1 MNKSLLIL
9 TLCGFLGLFSGSKA
23 EAGDTIVDLAVGA
36 DNFKTLV
43 AAVQAAGLV
52 DALAGEGPLT
62 VFAPTDEAFAK
73 VDADTLKF
81 LLTDRGRPQ
90 LQRILLHHVV
100 AGKVTSDQVVNVDEV
115 ETLAGTTLDVSVIR
129 GRVLIGD
136 AAVDAV
142 DLLASNGVIHVID
155 RVLLPPVQENPL
167 ETYLMSAIS
176 RGVPLFNDG
185 DPAAC
190 CAVYA
195 TALDAL
201 VLGGGFGLTNEERQ
215 VIKGRKMEAD
225 KMSDSHELAWELRG
239 IIDAVL
245 RGDMAISSSEKVSG
259 NSEAAKEQASDLEV
273 GNMIFSFRDSN
284 EVRGWRTVLD
294 GVMGGLS
301 TGKISHGGKGATL
314 VFEGETS
321 LRNNGGFSSMRCALP
336 RGAMDGS
343 DSIQFR
349 VKGDGRTYIFGTRGS
364 SGSGG
369 DSFWT
374 RFDTIAGEWQ
384 TVTIKI
390 DEMERHFFGQKLPGT
405 ITPDQVRGID
415 FYIYDKKAGPFRLEI
430 DNIQAVST
438 DGRNLAQAETSN

>member
-1 MNKSLLIL
+1 MSKTLL
-9 TLCGFLGLFSGSKA
+9 TVALCGFLGLFAQPRSHAS
-23 EAGDTIVDLAVGA
+23 DTIVDLAVGA
-36 DNFKTLV
+36 ENFKTLV

-52 DALAGEGPLT
+52 DALAGDGPLT

-100 AGKVTSDQVVNVDEV
+100 AGKVTADQVVNVDQV
-115 ETLAGTTLDVSVIR
+115 ETLAGTTLDVNVVR
-129 GRVLIGD
+129 GRVIIGD
-136 AAVDAV
+136 AAVNAV

-155 RVLLPPVQENPL
+155 RVLLPPVEESPL
-167 ETYLMSAIS
+167 ESFLLEAIG

-185 DPAAC
+185 SPAAC

-201 VLGGGFGLTNEERQ
+201 VLSQGFGLADEDRQ
-215 VIKGRKMEAD
+215 VILGRKMEAE
-225 KMSDSHELAWELRG
+225 KQSDARELAWEYRG

-245 RGDMAISSSEKVSG
+245 RGDMKISSTEKVTQ
-259 NSEAAKEQASDLEV
+259 KESASSKKIEE
-273 GNMIFSFRDSN
+273 GNMIFSFDNRD

-301 TGKISHGGKGATL
+301 TGKISHAGDRL

-321 LRNNGGFSSMRCALP
+321 LRNNGGFSSMRASMP

-349 VKGDGRTYIFGTRGS
+349 VKGDGRTYIFGTRSS

-369 DSFWT
+369 DSYWT
-374 RFDTIAGEWQ
+374 RFETVAGEWQ

-390 DEMERHFFGQKLPGT
+390 EEMERHFFGQKMSGK

-415 FYIYDKKAGPFRLEI
+415 FYIYDKKAGSFRLEI
-430 DNIQAVST
+430 DNIRAIST
-438 DGRNLAQAETSN
+438 DGRNLARS

>member
-1 MNKSLLIL
+1 M
-9 TLCGFLGLFSGSKA
+9 
-23 EAGDTIVDLAVGA
+23 
-36 DNFKTLV
+36 
-43 AAVQAAGLV
+43 

-73 VDADTLKF
+73 VDADTLQF

-100 AGKVTSDQVVNVDEV
+100 AGKVTADQVVNVDQV
-115 ETLAGTTLDVSVIR
+115 ETLAGTTIDVSVVR
-129 GRVLIGD
+129 GRVIIGE

-155 RVLLPPVQENPL
+155 RVLLPPVQESPL
-167 ETYLMSAIS
+167 ENFLMAAIS

-195 TALDAL
+195 TALDGL
-201 VLGGGFGLTNEERQ
+201 ILSEGFGLSNEDRQ

-225 KMSDSHELAWELRG
+225 KMTDSHELAWEYRG

-245 RGDMAISSSEKVSG
+245 RGDMAISSTEKVNGDHSSG
-259 NSEAAKEQASDLEV
+259 KDLEA
-273 GNMIFSFRDSN
+273 GNMIFSFQQAD

-301 TGKISHGGKGATL
+301 TGKISHSDQGGTL
-314 VFEGETS
+314 IFEGETS
-321 LRNNGGFSSMRCALP
+321 LRNNGGFSSMRCNLP
-336 RGAMDGS
+336 SGSMAGA

-349 VKGDGRTYIFGTRGS
+349 VKGDGRTYIFGTRG
-364 SGSGG
+364 GSANGSRG

-374 RFDTIAGEWQ
+374 RFDTVAGEWQ
-384 TVTIKI
+384 TVTIKVA
-390 DEMERHFFGQKLPGT
+390 DMERHFFGQKIPGT
-405 ITPDQVRGID
+405 ITPEQVVGID
-415 FYIYDKKAGPFRLEI
+415 YYIYDKKAGPFRLEI
-430 DNIQAVST
+430 DSIRAIST
-438 DGRNLAQAETSN
+438 DGRNLAQTPVSN

>member
-1 MNKSLLIL
+1 MSKSFLIL
-9 TLCGFLGLFSGSKA
+9 TLCGFLGLFSSSKA
-23 EAGDTIVDLAVGA
+23 DAGDTIVDLAVGA

-100 AGKVTSDQVVNVDEV
+100 AGKVTADQVVNVDEV
-115 ETLAGTTLDVSVIR
+115 ETLAGTTLDVNVIR
-129 GRVLIGD
+129 GRVIIGD

-190 CAVYA
+190 CAVYT
-195 TALDAL
+195 TALEAL
-201 VLGGGFGLTNEERQ
+201 VLGGGFGLTEEERQ

-225 KMSDSHELAWELRG
+225 KMSDSRELAWELRG

-259 NSEAAKEQASDLEV
+259 SSEAAKEQAIWEIIPSCFWDC
-273 GNMIFSFRDSN
+273 
-284 EVRGWRTVLD
+284 W
-294 GVMGGLS
+294 LS
-301 TGKISHGGKGATL
+301 RL
-314 VFEGETS
+314 V
-321 LRNNGGFSSMRCALP
+321 
-336 RGAMDGS
+336 
-343 DSIQFR
+343 
-349 VKGDGRTYIFGTRGS
+349 
-364 SGSGG
+364 
-369 DSFWT
+369 
-374 RFDTIAGEWQ
+374 
-384 TVTIKI
+384 
-390 DEMERHFFGQKLPGT
+390 
-405 ITPDQVRGID
+405 
-415 FYIYDKKAGPFRLEI
+415 
-430 DNIQAVST
+430 
-438 DGRNLAQAETSN
+438 